1 MNKKIEVIEKQDY
14 ETLKEYYEKQA
25 SLEILYN
32 NFNLICKSVINN
44 KPIEINTKFFNE
56 DGSKIIK
63 SKYILKDEITIRNII
78 IVILKRIE
86 QKIAYINLL
95 IENFQKIDVAVLIE
109 KKLSNPLNWELK
121 TFCDNNKP
129 FEFNTEPIISKPE
142 MKYIKSKS
150 NKFNTELGILTTI

>member
-109 KKLSNPLNWELK
+109 KKLSNPLNWKLK

-142 MKYIKSKS
+142 MKYTKS